1 MWRVVP
7 GQLLAFREWDG
18 EVVLFNDLSGNTH
31 LLEGAAL
38 DVLHALQAQPA
49 DTAALAQRLAPHFDL
64 DDDADL
70 PAVLSDLI
78 ASLARLDLVETC

>member
-18 EVVLFNDLSGNTH
+18 EVVLFNDLSGDTH

-49 DTAALAQRLAPHFDL
+49 DSATLARRLAPHFDL
-64 DDDADL
+64 DDGADL
-70 PAVLSDLI
+70 PAVIADLI
-78 ASLARLDLVETC
+78 TSLTRLDLVEAC

>member
-7 GQLLAFREWDG
+7 GQLLAYREWDG

-38 DVLHALQAQPA
+38 DVLHALHAQPD
-49 DTAALAQRLAPHFDL
+49 DTAALAQRLASQFDL
-64 DDDADL
+64 DDGADL
-70 PAVLSDLI
+70 PSVISDLI
-78 ASLARLDLVETC
+78 TALSRLDLVEAC

>member
-38 DVLHALQAQPA
+38 DLLHVLHEQAC
-49 DTAALAQRLAPHFDL
+49 DTPALAQRLALHFDL
-64 DDDADL
+64 DDGADL
-70 PAVLSDLI
+70 SAVITDLI
-78 ASLARLDLVETC
+78 TSLARLDLVEAC